1 MSILHIARH
10 TEYMRS
16 RSRDCGS
23 LLVALKLRQPKS
35 WCTLKALTARPAA
48 TTEQAH
54 ENQYE
59 QPTWPFHTPR
69 QDAGLDRAEPFHDEG
84 AIGASERHA
93 RGHSLTAL
101 QLRELAKDVETEHD
115 RVKKNVD
122 TPVGIEREI
131 RILRPSK

>member
-1 MSILHIARH
+1 MARG
-10 TEYMRS
+10 TEAAPAEVLVHLEGAHRQAG
-16 RSRDCGS
+16 GS
-23 LLVALKLRQPKS
+23 D
-35 WCTLKALTARPAA
+35 
-48 TTEQAH
+48 EQAH

-59 QPTWPFHTPR
+59 QPTWPLHTPR
-69 QDAGLDRAEPFHDEG
+69 QDAGLDRVEPFHDEG
-84 AIGASERHA
+84 AIGASERHV

-115 RVKKNVD
+115 RVEKNVD